1 MNLRTPTYVTLNFV
15 LQFPLDTPI
24 LKSMDW
30 QKKHVPRSKVEA
42 FDLYDRIK
50 STVGEY
56 CDDWILVG
64 KRCDNDDKVIIGTTD
79 KGWGDLKPVYD
90 NIQKWKEDALGDS

>member
-1 MNLRTPTYVTLNFV
+1 ME
-15 LQFPLDTPI
+15 DE
-24 LKSMDW
+24 K
-30 QKKHVPRSKVEA
+30 VPKQTVQA

-64 KRCDNDDKVIIGTTD
+64 KRCDSDDRVIIGTTD
-79 KGWGDLKPVYD
+79 KGWGQLKPVYEYV
-90 NIQKWKEDALGDS
+90 QKWKEEPVGDTK